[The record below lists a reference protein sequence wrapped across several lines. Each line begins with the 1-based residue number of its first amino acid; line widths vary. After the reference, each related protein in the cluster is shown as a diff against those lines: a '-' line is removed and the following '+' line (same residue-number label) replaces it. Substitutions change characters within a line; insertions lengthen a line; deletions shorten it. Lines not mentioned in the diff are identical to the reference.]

1 MRIQCYF
8 VLLATLSCLTA
19 SVAGRKNEVLRGR
32 SDSKVVKRS
41 VIDDIHNFLTSAGDS
56 IKTFTQDRYKE
67 IADSLPSMGL
77 DDLKNTLNQLKSI
90 YQKIADKSSAEAERV
105 RKLISEVDGDI
116 AANGSTSWRG
126 SLISAVV
133 LVAVS
138 VYSVHFLE

>member
-8 VLLATLSCLTA
+8 VLLTTLSYLTA
-19 SVAGRKNEVLRGR
+19 SVAGRKNEVIRGR

-41 VIDDIHNFLTSAGDS
+41 IIHDIHNFLTSAGDS

-67 IADSLPSMGL
+67 IADSLLSMGL

-116 AANGSTSWRG
+116 AANGSTSWNS

-133 LVAVS
+133 LVVLS